1 MSEIL
6 ARLTRTERLESLHR
20 GHISVSDAN
29 GNLLASLG
37 DPNLHTYIR
46 SAAKP
51 FQIIPLLES
60 GAHQHY
66 GFSDKEITV
75 MMASHNGEPF
85 HVEAV
90 KGLLAKIGLTADH
103 LRCGFH
109 LPLLQAAAAVH
120 IKENAPKSPI
130 YNNCSGKH
138 TGMLALAHFS
148 NWPLET
154 YLEPEH
160 PVQKRIKHTVAL
172 FAGLEI
178 EEVGVGMDGC
188 SAPVFYMPLGSMAL
202 MYAKLARRDQQITKT
217 VFDLMSNNP
226 EMIAGSDRFDTEIMH
241 VTEGKVVSKVGAEG
255 IRCLGIAGKVP
266 FGVALKIEDGNKR
279 ASQTIVLEI
288 LRQMNAI
295 TKEELAALAKFDN
308 PILRNHAGFEIGRL
322 AVDFN
327 LKRAGIVGGG

>member
-6 ARLTRTERLESLHR
+6 ARLTRNERLESLHR
-20 GHISVSDAN
+20 GHIAVSDAG

-37 DPNLHTYIR
+37 DPNLPTYIR

-60 GAHQHY
+60 GVHQHY

-75 MMASHNGEPF
+75 IMASHNGEPF

-90 KGLLAKIGLTADH
+90 KGLLAKVGLTADF

-109 LPLLQAAAAVH
+109 LPMLRAAAAVH
-120 IKENAPKSPI
+120 IKGNAPKSPI

-154 YLEPEH
+154 YLEPDH
-160 PVQKRIKHTVAL
+160 PVQTKIKQTVAL
-172 FAGLEI
+172 FAGLEV

-188 SAPVFYMPLGSMAL
+188 SAPVFYMPLRSMAL
-202 MYAKLARRDQQITKT
+202 MYAKLARRDQQLTKT
-217 VFDLMSNNP
+217 VFDLMSHNP
-226 EMIAGSDRFDTEIMH
+226 EMIAGSDRFDTEIMR
-241 VTEGKVVSKVGAEG
+241 VTEGRLRGRISYGYK
-255 IRCLGIAGKVP
+255 
-266 FGVALKIEDGNKR
+266 GV
-279 ASQTIVLEI
+279 QY
-288 LRQMNAI
+288 
-295 TKEELAALAKFDN
+295 
-308 PILRNHAGFEIGRL
+308 
-322 AVDFN
+322 
-327 LKRAGIVGGG
+327 